1 MIKRLLLKLYIPAV
15 NIKRKW
21 VNFILPNIF
30 RRKMIK
36 TLDTPI
42 CQQKVL
48 ITGEGLVEIGKNC
61 AFGFKLGGFNRRGC
75 IELQARYASAKIKIG
90 NRVSVNNNLFIC
102 SANRI
107 EIGDETLIGQNVTM
121 MDFEAHGTH
130 PDKRR
135 EIGNIGE
142 IIIHDNVWIGNNVM
156 ILRDTHIGKNTIV
169 AGGAVVKG
177 VFPDNVIIGGVPAT
191 IIKNILV

>member
-1 MIKRLLLKLYIPAV
+1 MIKGLLLKLYCTAV

-21 VNFILPNIF
+21 ANFILPNIF
-30 RRKMIK
+30 HRKMIK
-36 TLDTPI
+36 TLDIPI
-42 CQQKVL
+42 CQQKVFA
-48 ITGEGLVEIGKNC
+48 TGKGLVEIGKNC
-61 AFGFKLGGFNRRGC
+61 AFGFKLGGFNRKGY
-75 IELQARYASAKIKIG
+75 IELQARYADAIIKIG
-90 NRVSVNNNLFIC
+90 DRVSTNNNLFIC

-142 IIIHDNVWIGNNVM
+142 IIIHNNVWIGNNVM

-191 IIKNILV
+191 IIKNIQV